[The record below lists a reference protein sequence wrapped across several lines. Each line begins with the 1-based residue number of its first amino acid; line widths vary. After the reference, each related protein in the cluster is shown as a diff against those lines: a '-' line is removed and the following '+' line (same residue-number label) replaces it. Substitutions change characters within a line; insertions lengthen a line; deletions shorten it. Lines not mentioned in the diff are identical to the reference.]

1 MFVLD
6 GAAMVDIEGDRVAK
20 LYPGDWISEES
31 FLTGETTKDDV
42 LVKNATLLVWDADDL
57 ARLKEKNPSIYEKLN
72 LIISRNLCH
81 KLIRAYGDEHRL
93 MHQND

>member
-31 FLTGETTKDDV
+31 FLTGETTKMMYWLTMLPCWFGAQMTWPV
-42 LVKNATLLVWDADDL
+42 
-57 ARLKEKNPSIYEKLN
+57 
-72 LIISRNLCH
+72 
-81 KLIRAYGDEHRL
+81 
-93 MHQND
+93 